1 MENVRK
7 HRDIKLVISKRR
19 QNRLVS
25 EPKHHAAKRY
35 LKNLLVMGT
44 KKAKVLIDKPVC
56 LGRSM

>member
-25 EPKHHAAKRY
+25 EPKHHAAKQMQACNAAGEGIR
-35 LKNLLVMGT
+35 
-44 KKAKVLIDKPVC
+44 
-56 LGRSM
+56 